1 MTYIYAIL
9 AFSLI
14 IFVHE
19 LGHFLVAKASGIT
32 VLRFSI
38 GFGPAIISK
47 NIGGTTYAIRAIPL
61 GGSVMMLGE
70 DELEDDFP
78 EAIAA
83 RERGGCKTYRDVS
96 PIKRI
101 LVCFMGSFSNF
112 VTGILIL
119 LIIMGSANWIVTP
132 TITEFMDGFEYEG
145 EQGFMVGDTIKSVE
159 GYHVFTYNDLL
170 TGLSLITEDTCDIVL
185 ERNGETIKL
194 KDFSLA
200 KNCFTEEEP
209 GVHKFG
215 FIFGYEEAGP
225 WDKVEY
231 ALKSSLS
238 FLQNAYKSIGMLFTG
253 KVSTD
258 NMMGT
263 VGIATEISERAKV
276 SFTEMWYF
284 LAFISINLAFV
295 NLLPLPV
302 LDGGK
307 IVFVLIEMVRG
318 KPLDPK
324 YESWINAAGIV
335 LVLGLFVY
343 LTYNDIVR
351 LIAK

>member
-9 AFSLI
+9 AFGLI

-19 LGHFLVAKASGIT
+19 LGHFLVAKASGVT

-38 GFGPAIISK
+38 GFGPALISK
-47 NIGGTTYAIRAIPL
+47 NIGGTTYAVRAIPL

-70 DELEDDFP
+70 GDLEDDLP
-78 EAIAA
+78 EAVEA
-83 RERGGCKTYRDVS
+83 RKSGNCKTFKEVS

-101 LVCFMGSFSNF
+101 LICFMGSFSNF
-112 VTGILIL
+112 ITGILIL
-119 LIIMGSANWIVTP
+119 LLIMGSANWIVTP
-132 TITEFMDGFEYEG
+132 TITDFMDGFAYEG
-145 EQGFMVGDTIKSVE
+145 EQGFMVGDTIVSVD
-159 GYHVFTYNDLL
+159 GYHVFTYNDFLI
-170 TGLSLITEDTCDIVL
+170 GISLIDSPDVDIIL
-185 ERNGETIKL
+185 RRDGEKIKL
-194 KDFSLA
+194 KDFPLEKHCYS
-200 KNCFTEEEP
+200 EEEP
-209 GVHKFG
+209 GVPKYG
-215 FIFGYEEAGP
+215 FIFGYEEMGFGGR
-225 WDKVEY
+225 VGY
-231 ALKSSLS
+231 AFKNSLS
-238 FLQNAYKSIGMLFTG
+238 FLQNAYKSIEMLFSG
-253 KVSTD
+253 KITTD
-258 NMMGT
+258 NMVGT
-263 VGIATEISERAKV
+263 VGIASELSERAKV

-307 IVFVLIEMVRG
+307 ILFILVEMVRG
-318 KPLDPK
+318 KPIDPK
-324 YESWINAAGIV
+324 YEGWINAAGIV